1 MMLWVKV
8 LSAHLRLKKIEQ
20 HTEEYHFLERHHIEL
35 SAPSRTGKVRYIL
48 AMFTMFQV
56 FYAYATRA
64 VLSVVIIQISLENEL
79 LTDNT
84 RNIQWNS
91 LTQGFVLG
99 SFYVGYAVSQ
109 IPGSLAAYKYG
120 SKKLIGL
127 GTFCIALCNIITPIT
142 TVTFGANG
150 IIILR
155 ILQGIA
161 DGLTFPCLMCFLS
174 KWSPE
179 NERSFLTSISMT
191 GIYTGTLI
199 AMSVS
204 AYIIK
209 WSGWN
214 TVYYIYG
221 SFGVLWYILWVFVS
235 SESPEDHPFITEK
248 ERAYIIQTRN
258 MNLSTNV
265 LKIPWKSM
273 FRSLPFYA
281 ISIGLFCQ
289 DWGACLLMAIQPTYL
304 YKGLEYSLSKSSIY
318 SGIPYIV
325 QPVIMAIGGKFAD
338 LVYERR
344 YTSVFSGFT
353 YVGLL
358 PNMIDIN
365 PEYSGIIMAVA
376 NTFASFSGILSVFI
390 AGKIISNGSIE
401 EWNIVFYVTGSFYI
415 IGIFAFGTLSSAIK
429 DCKHPSLTRIFTG
442 PCPSGKIMSTVD
454 AYVENCGR
462 KILTAKCLELDIN
475 LKGNTPN
482 FSSIQAL
489 YVPLNFQKLLLA
501 SSKKL
506 KSNLSLLLVHPF
518 QFLESSTCCSDSFI
532 SMDIKKLQE
541 SVTQS
546 IYRPLAV
553 KNLERFIVFH
563 YSFYFF
569 VKDWFIFISFMFFV
583 QHLFF
588 LKGSFNLPSS
598 SVFLFNGDVTY
609 HLNHSS
615 QLRSSGSFLF
625 LKSIVCFSSILFFFF
640 RFFRSMIYEFSIII
654 IYLHY
659 LLLSLGIGGS
669 LNPTKKKIYFVDYLT
684 ESQWEHNTFKHPY
697 L

>member
-344 YTSVFSGFT
+344 YTSLTNVRKGT
-353 YVGLL
+353 V
-358 PNMIDIN
+358 
-365 PEYSGIIMAVA
+365 II
-376 NTFASFSGILSVFI
+376 
-390 AGKIISNGSIE
+390 
-401 EWNIVFYVTGSFYI
+401 
-415 IGIFAFGTLSSAIK
+415 AFLG
-429 DCKHPSLTRIFTG
+429 
-442 PCPSGKIMSTVD
+442 
-454 AYVENCGR
+454 
-462 KILTAKCLELDIN
+462 
-475 LKGNTPN
+475 
-482 FSSIQAL
+482 
-489 YVPLNFQKLLLA
+489 
-501 SSKKL
+501 
-506 KSNLSLLLVHPF
+506 
-518 QFLESSTCCSDSFI
+518 QFLFLVASLQFTDSNYSDSFI

-546 IYRPLAV
+546 IYSNCTNSSSSQTLGSQ
-553 KNLERFIVFH
+553 KLGE
-563 YSFYFF
+563 
-569 VKDWFIFISFMFFV
+569 
-583 QHLFF
+583 
-588 LKGSFNLPSS
+588 GSFNLPSS

>member
-1 MMLWVKV
+1 
-8 LSAHLRLKKIEQ
+8 
-20 HTEEYHFLERHHIEL
+20 
-35 SAPSRTGKVRYIL
+35 
-48 AMFTMFQV
+48 MFTMFQV

-344 YTSVFSGFT
+344 YTSLTNVRKGTVIIAFLGQFLFLVASLQFT
-353 YVGLL
+353 DSNYRLVLL
-358 PNMIDIN
+358 
-365 PEYSGIIMAVA
+365 
-376 NTFASFSGILSVFI
+376 TCILSVFI

-415 IGIFAFGTLSSAIK
+415 IGIFAFGTLSSA
-429 DCKHPSLTRIFTG
+429 
-442 PCPSGKIMSTVD
+442 
-454 AYVENCGR
+454 
-462 KILTAKCLELDIN
+462 
-475 LKGNTPN
+475 
-482 FSSIQAL
+482 
-489 YVPLNFQKLLLA
+489 
-501 SSKKL
+501 
-506 KSNLSLLLVHPF
+506 
-518 QFLESSTCCSDSFI
+518 
-532 SMDIKKLQE
+532 
-541 SVTQS
+541 
-546 IYRPLAV
+546 
-553 KNLERFIVFH
+553 
-563 YSFYFF
+563 
-569 VKDWFIFISFMFFV
+569 DWFIFISFMFFV

-625 LKSIVCFSSILFFFF
+625 LKSI
-640 RFFRSMIYEFSIII
+640 YEFSIII

>member
-1 MMLWVKV
+1 
-8 LSAHLRLKKIEQ
+8 
-20 HTEEYHFLERHHIEL
+20 
-35 SAPSRTGKVRYIL
+35 
-48 AMFTMFQV
+48 MFTMFQV

-401 EWNIVFYVTGSFYI
+401 EWNI
-415 IGIFAFGTLSSAIK
+415 IK

-454 AYVENCGR
+454 AYVENCAVCSIKLP
-462 KILTAKCLELDIN
+462 KIIIGVVQETEIKLVTATGASIPVS
-475 LKGNTPN
+475 GNNCTN
-482 FSSIQAL
+482 SSSSQTL
-489 YVPLNFQKLLLA
+489 GSQKLG
-501 SSKKL
+501 
-506 KSNLSLLLVHPF
+506 
-518 QFLESSTCCSDSFI
+518 E
-532 SMDIKKLQE
+532 
-541 SVTQS
+541 
-546 IYRPLAV
+546 
-553 KNLERFIVFH
+553 
-563 YSFYFF
+563 
-569 VKDWFIFISFMFFV
+569 
-583 QHLFF
+583 
-588 LKGSFNLPSS
+588 
-598 SVFLFNGDVTY
+598 
-609 HLNHSS
+609 
-615 QLRSSGSFLF
+615 
-625 LKSIVCFSSILFFFF
+625 
-640 RFFRSMIYEFSIII
+640 YEFSIII